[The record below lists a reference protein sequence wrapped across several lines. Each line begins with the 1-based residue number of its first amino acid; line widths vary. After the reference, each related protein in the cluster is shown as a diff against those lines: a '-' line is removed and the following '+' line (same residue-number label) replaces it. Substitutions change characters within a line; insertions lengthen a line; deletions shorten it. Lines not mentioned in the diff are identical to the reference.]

1 MEKSPFSLYRKR
13 VGTIQ
18 QISVKEVIVVEGR
31 NDTEALRRAVR
42 ADTIE
47 TRGSAVGP
55 DVIAEVKRARDTR
68 GVIVLTDPDGAGER
82 IRHIISREVPGC
94 KHAFLT
100 REEATGEHG
109 LGVEHAAPEAIR
121 RALTK
126 ARCEEGEV
134 FSTCVSWERYLE
146 AGLVGD
152 PKSRLLREELAVVLG
167 IGYGNAKQF
176 FRRLHLLHITEEEF
190 EDALKRVGKGGADG

>member
-1 MEKSPFSLYRKR
+1 M
-13 VGTIQ
+13 GTIQ

-55 DVIAEVKRARDTR
+55 DVIAEVKRARDKR
-68 GVIVLTDPDGAGER
+68 GVIILTDPDGAGER
-82 IRHIISREVPGC
+82 IRRIISREVPGC
-94 KHAFLT
+94 KHAFIT
-100 REEATGEHG
+100 REEATGDHG
-109 LGVEHAAPEAIR
+109 LGVEHATPEAIR

-126 ARCEEGEV
+126 ARCEKGEP
-134 FSTCVSWERYLE
+134 FAAGVSWEKYRE
-146 AGLVGD
+146 AGLVGK
-152 PKSRLLREELAVVLG
+152 PESRLLREELAVTLG

-176 FRRLHLLHITEEEF
+176 FRRLHLLRITEVEF
-190 EDALKRVGKGGADG
+190 EEALHRVGKDGADG

>member
-1 MEKSPFSLYRKR
+1 M
-13 VGTIQ
+13 GTIQ

-68 GVIVLTDPDGAGER
+68 GVIILTDPDGAGER
-82 IRHIISREVPGC
+82 IRRIISREVPGC
-94 KHAFLT
+94 KHAFIT
-100 REEATGEHG
+100 REEATGDHG
-109 LGVEHAAPEAIR
+109 LGVEHATPEAIR
-121 RALTK
+121 RALTE
-126 ARCEEGEV
+126 ARCEEGEP
-134 FSTCVSWERYLE
+134 FAAGVSWEKYRE
-146 AGLVGD
+146 AGLVGK
-152 PKSRLLREELAVVLG
+152 PESRLLREELAVTLG

-176 FRRLHLLHITEEEF
+176 FRRLHLLRITEVEF
-190 EDALKRVGKGGADG
+190 EEALHRVGEDGADG